1 MNKRSLLACVGVTSL
16 ALLPATAAFAQAE
29 SAGIGEV
36 VVTATKTGATNL
48 QKTPLSVAVVSD
60 STLRAA
66 QATSVRDLPSL
77 VSGLKFTTANI
88 ATTIY
93 VRGVG
98 GSQAGEGDVSIYT
111 DGVYVAANTAVL
123 GFQFNDID
131 RIEVVKGPQGTLFG
145 RNSNGGAINFISKTP
160 SNEFKL
166 QNTLNVGNYNLIE
179 DSFYISGP
187 LIKDKLQ
194 ASLAVNRLQ
203 RDGYIENIV
212 PGSPDLSDGN
222 RWGARGQLRW
232 QINDNLVNTLR
243 VDGEIADENYASQ
256 ATLLAPVKFNS
267 VANAIVGDFHY
278 AATNDFVYNRE
289 QTYGASNELNWTIND
304 NLSLKSITAYR
315 TDKTHNA
322 SDADSTEDVTNF
334 GGVTAWQNGLFS
346 DLNLGAMDTWEHQ
359 FSQELNLLHNFG
371 PLSGVVGAYYFNEYV
386 HQIGSTIAIGPA
398 RDAAPGTSTAVTRTG
413 SPRDTRVPV
422 KSKAVFFQETY
433 HITPRLGFNF
443 GARYTEERKVL
454 DTYNISWNLLTGAT
468 TLRFDARG
476 PNAAVRKFH
485 ALSPKVGLDFQI
497 NDDAMVY
504 ASATKGFKSGGFV
517 SSARALGTGNEFGPE
532 TMWSY
537 EIGAKTDWL
546 DHRLRINLAAFK
558 NDWKGLQFSA
568 TISTNPPI
576 SGTFNAAA
584 ATITGFEADIT
595 AKPTPTITL
604 TGNATFLDSKYE
616 NFTGNVMSAVVASF
630 LPAGDPRYNAT
641 RGTYDASGLGLVS
654 APKVSAVFAAQ
665 KDFELSGGGEIFARG
680 EYQYT
685 SETFFD
691 PSNIAILSQPA
702 FSLYNASLGYN
713 VAGGHWQAV
722 LWGKNLADEQYILR
736 KQVGG
741 AAYSPHITAPIG
753 APRTFGVRINYT
765 Y

>member
-16 ALLPATAAFAQAE
+16 ALLPATAAYAQAG

-36 VVTATKTGATNL
+36 IVTATKTGATSL

-60 STLRAA
+60 SALKAS
-66 QATSVRDLPSL
+66 QATSLRDLPSL

-98 GSQAGEGDVSIYT
+98 GSQANEGDVSIYT
-111 DGVYVAANTAVL
+111 DGVYVGANTAVL

-145 RNSNGGAINFISKTP
+145 RNSNGGAINFVSKTP
-160 SNEFKL
+160 SNEFKF
-166 QNTLNVGNYNLIE
+166 QNTLNVGNYNLVD
-179 DSFYISGP
+179 DSFYVSGP
-187 LIKDKLQ
+187 LIKDRLQ
-194 ASLAVNRLQ
+194 GSLAVNRM
-203 RDGYIENIV
+203 RHDGYIKNIV

-232 QINDNLVNTLR
+232 QITDNLVNTLR
-243 VDGEIADENYASQ
+243 VDGEIANENYASQ

-267 VANAIVGDFHY
+267 VANAIVGNFHY

-289 QTYGASNELNWTIND
+289 QTYGASNELNWTLND

-334 GGVTAWQNGLFS
+334 GGVTAWQNGTFS
-346 DLNLGAMDTWEHQ
+346 NLNLGAMDTWEHQ
-359 FSQELNLLHNFG
+359 ISQEFNLLHKFG
-371 PLSGVVGAYYFNEYV
+371 PIEGVVGTYYFDEYV

-398 RDAAPGTSTAVTRTG
+398 KDAAAGPPTKVG

-422 KSKAVFFQETY
+422 TSKAVFFQETY
-433 HITPRLGFNF
+433 HITPRLGFNL
-443 GARYTEERKVL
+443 GARYTEETKVL
-454 DTYNISWNLLTGAT
+454 DTYNISWNLLTGVT
-468 TLRFDARG
+468 TLKFDARG
-476 PNAAVRKFH
+476 ANAAVRKFH
-485 ALSPKVGLDFQI
+485 ALSPKAGVNWQI
-497 NDDAMVY
+497 TDDALVY

-537 EIGAKTDWL
+537 EIGTKTDWL
-546 DHRLRINLAAFK
+546 DHRLRINLAAFR

-595 AKPTPTITL
+595 AKPTPSITL

-616 NFTGNVMSAVVASF
+616 NFTGNVMSAVLASF
-630 LPAGDPRYNAT
+630 LTPGDPRYNSV
-641 RGTYDASGLGLVS
+641 RGTYDASGQELVS

-665 KDFELSGGGEIFARG
+665 KDFELPGGDEVFVRG

-685 SETFFD
+685 SKTFFD
-691 PSNIAILSQPA
+691 PSNIALLSQPE
-702 FSLYNASLGYN
+702 FSLYNASLGYTL
-713 VAGGHWQAV
+713 AGGHWQAV
-722 LWGKNLADEQYILR
+722 LWGKNLTDEQYILR

-741 AAYSPHITAPIG
+741 AAASPHITAPIG
-753 APRTFGVRINYT
+753 APKTVGVRLNYT